1 MKTEF
6 DFQQV
11 GKRTPYRVPEG
22 FFDTFQQQVMAEA
35 KRRRRLRSRRRT
47 LWLSLAGVA
56 GIAAA
61 ILCFVL
67 PVGHHDLVPE
77 ADNVS
82 WSNLAAVPAPTTSLT
97 AQHTAPVAPEAVV
110 DEAEVSD
117 PEVAPKATSRQAARQ
132 QQKAPASEY
141 EYITSMTDEDLD
153 EVVGMIQA
161 DPFLLA
167 AGDYYSDPLAE

>member
-22 FFDTFQQQVMAEA
+22 FFGAFQQQVMAEA
-35 KRRRRLRSRRRT
+35 KRRRQLRRRRRT

-56 GIAAA
+56 GVAAA

-67 PVGHHDLVPE
+67 PVGHDIVPE
-77 ADNVS
+77 VNNVS
-82 WSNLAAVPAPTTSLT
+82 WSNLAAGPVATTSLT
-97 AQHTAPVAPEAVV
+97 AQHTAPVAPEPTVA
-110 DEAEVSD
+110 EAEAPEPAVAHKTGSRPVARPKQEAPVS
-117 PEVAPKATSRQAARQ
+117 EH
-132 QQKAPASEY
+132 
-141 EYITSMTDEDLD
+141 EYIASMTDEDLD
-153 EVVGMIQA
+153 EVVSMIQT

-167 AGDYYSDPLAE
+167 ASDYYADPMAE

>member
-35 KRRRRLRSRRRT
+35 RHRRQLRSRRRT

-67 PVGHHDLVPE
+67 PVGHDLVPE
-77 ADNVS
+77 VDNVS
-82 WSNLAAVPAPTTSLT
+82 WSNLAAVPTPTTSLT
-97 AQHTAPVAPEAVV
+97 AQHTAPAAPEAVAA
-110 DEAEVSD
+110 EAEVPA
-117 PEVAPKATSRQAARQ
+117 PEAAPKATSRPAARQ
-132 QQKAPASEY
+132 RQEASASEY
-141 EYITSMTDEDLD
+141 EYIASMTDEDLD
-153 EVVGMIQA
+153 EVVSMIQA

-167 AGDYYSDPLAE
+167 AGDYYSDPLSE